1 MAFFRWHFGTLGAAL
16 AFFGLA
22 AHPALAQ
29 VESGAE
35 TPLPDA
41 AAFEEPPKEEEKKK
55 DVDLLFAPVPFSTPT
70 TGAGI
75 AGGVVAF
82 YNPNDSPNQWMTGG
96 GVVWT
101 TRGSKGIAAFHKMSS
116 GTDGFRLTASTS
128 YLHQFTKFYGI
139 GAADGDRG
147 DALML
152 RDKQFNIKATAT
164 RRVFPHGYLGVRY
177 QLGTHDAAPHV
188 DEDSDDPPSL
198 TPPPPQDQMDSTL
211 SVVGPVFQY
220 DTTDSHTQPTKG
232 VQFLAVWTFGF
243 DTLGSTF
250 KHNKL
255 NMEGSAYFRTDDST
269 VVAASAMVCSA
280 NGDVP
285 YYNLCLYGAGAD
297 LRGYVTGRYRDR
309 ASWAIQGEVR
319 HQFTRRWG
327 GVAFMGVGGISTS
340 FGDLLTDS
348 NFLPASGLGV
358 RYLPFKDND
367 VHLRLDVAVGKND
380 HGVYLGIGEA
390 F

>member
-1 MAFFRWHFGTLGAAL
+1 MTCLL
-16 AFFGLA
+16 AR
-22 AHPALAQ
+22 PATAQ
-29 VESGAE
+29 VETGSQQA
-35 TPLPDA
+35 LPEA
-41 AAFEEPPKEEEKKK
+41 AASEEPPPVEVEWETDGEGKEKKKK

-82 YNPNDSPNQWMTGG
+82 YNPNGSPNQWMTGG
-96 GVVWT
+96 GIVWT

-116 GTDGFRLTASTS
+116 GDDGFRLTASIS
-128 YLHQFTKFYGI
+128 YMDQFTKFYGI
-139 GAADGDRG
+139 GADDGDRN

-152 RDKQFNIKATAT
+152 EDQQFNIKATAS
-164 RRVFPHGYLGVRY
+164 RRIFPHGYLGARY
-177 QLGTHDAAPHV
+177 QLGTHSAAPHV
-188 DEDSDDPPSL
+188 DEDSEDPPSL
-198 TPPPPQDQMDSTL
+198 TPPPPVDQMESTL

-232 VQFLAVWTFGF
+232 MQFLAVWVFGF
-243 DTLGSTF
+243 DALGSTF

-255 NMEGSAYFRTDDST
+255 TAEGSAYFRTDDDT
-269 VVAASAMVCSA
+269 VMAGSAMVCSA

-285 YYNLCLYGAGAD
+285 YYNLCLFGASAD

-309 ASWAIQGEVR
+309 AAWSIQGEVR
-319 HQFTRRWG
+319 HQFTKRWG
-327 GVAFMGVGGISTS
+327 GVAFMGIGGISTS
-340 FGDLLTDS
+340 VGDLFSDS

-358 RYLPFKDND
+358 RYLPFKNND
-367 VHLRLDVAVGKND
+367 VHLRLDLAVGKND